1 MQAPV
6 EDPFRPIEPRRRASS
21 RLSDGEAPR
30 AGSPWSA
37 GHETELRRTAETDR
51 DRFKQRALEAEKEVK
66 SLRATPRKSKTL

>member
-6 EDPFRPIEPRRRASS
+6 EDPFRAIKPRRRASS

-30 AGSPWSA
+30 DGSPWSA
-37 GHETELRRTAETDR
+37 GHGTELRRTAETDR

-66 SLRATPRKSKTL
+66 SLRATLRKSKTL